1 MNNTVFAKTMENVR
15 KYRNIKLVTTE
26 RRRNNLVLE
35 PNYPTAKFLMEHLLA
50 TEMRKIHIF
59 MNKPVYLG
67 LSLLDLSKT
76 VMYKFWYDYVKSKC
90 GENEKLC
97 YIDADSFTVHEKTED
112 TYKDIAEDVETRFE
126 IPNFEL
132 ERPLP
137 IGKQFK

>member
-1 MNNTVFAKTMENVR
+1 MNNAVFGKTIENVR

-26 RRRNNLVLE
+26 RRRNYLVLE

-50 TEMRKIHIF
+50 TEMRKTHIF
-59 MNKPVYLG
+59 MSKPVYLG

-76 VMYKFWYDYVKSKC
+76 VMHKFWYDYVKSKY

-97 YIDADSFTVHEKTED
+97 YMDADSFTVHEKTED
-112 TYKDIAEDVETRFE
+112 IYKDIAEDVETRFE

-137 IGKQFK
+137 KRKKFK